1 LRRGWSVKAIQLTVP
16 LHRAGLQWCRCS
28 IQTSGEKSQR
38 NFACLA
44 SPLAALRQRIL
55 AMDPE
60 LAIADVSY
68 MDDRL
73 RQSLWR
79 QRFTSMVMAAFGFAS
94 LCIAVLGVF
103 GVMSYLIARRSHE
116 IGVRMALGAT
126 SNDILKMVLRQSG
139 VLVVAGA
146 LSGLTGAFLVTRLLR
161 GLLFGVEPT
170 DPLTFGAVA
179 GVLVL
184 AALAASLAPARR
196 ASVTDPIRVLRM
208 G

>member
-1 LRRGWSVKAIQLTVP
+1 
-16 LHRAGLQWCRCS
+16 
-28 IQTSGEKSQR
+28 
-38 NFACLA
+38 
-44 SPLAALRQRIL
+44 
-55 AMDPE
+55 
-60 LAIADVSY
+60 
-68 MDDRL
+68 
-73 RQSLWR
+73 
-79 QRFTSMVMAAFGFAS
+79 
-94 LCIAVLGVF
+94 
-103 GVMSYLIARRSHE
+103 MSYLIARRSHE

-170 DPLTFGAVA
+170 DPRTFGAVA

-196 ASVTDPIRVLRM
+196 ASVMDPIRVLRM